1 MTERNDIMAGFHVAE
16 ATSTVSLNIALADA
30 LSQYPELFRENVK
43 IASFFGSMPLI
54 WNGCIIPGPTRRII
68 CITT

>member
-54 WNGCIIPGPTRRII
+54 WNG
-68 CITT
+68 